1 MTVAINSQTGH
12 GMLVVDITGSG
23 TTHDLGNI
31 ANPEGVPLL
40 IVEAFLHIVTAGLA
54 NSDLHVGVG
63 TASAGVG
70 NADLFA
76 DADVAA
82 TALTAW
88 KGASNAVA
96 QGAATTPALWTAAKY
111 LTFFTDTAY
120 STGLVAKLFVRYLRL
135 TD

>member
-1 MTVAINSQTGH
+1 MTVAINSQTGF
-12 GMLVVDITGSG
+12 GRLVIDITGSG

-31 ANPEGVPLL
+31 ANPEGVPLF
-40 IVEAFLHIVTAGLA
+40 ITEAFLVIGTPGLA
-54 NSDLHVGVG
+54 NSDLHIGVG
-63 TASAGVG
+63 AASAGVG

-88 KGASNAVA
+88 KGAQLAVT
-96 QGAATTPALWTAAKY
+96 QVAATTPAVWTAALY

-120 STGLVAKLFVRYLRL
+120 STGLVAKLFVSYLRL
-135 TD
+135 S